1 MQHLNEEVSS
11 RYTFFFNMRKTE
23 ASFSFE
29 RKELGRREMLKT
41 QEWDGWPRDIS
52 EKLKTDGNQNMGGWT
67 YPSL

>member
-41 QEWDGWPRDIS
+41 QE
-52 EKLKTDGNQNMGGWT
+52 
-67 YPSL
+67 